1 MGFSPVPEIC
11 LFPQNVFR
19 IGQNSEIFLKI
30 NTSTIKSSKNINQT
44 IHSTSFIFIFFGFF
58 TFFSRLRIWF
68 LEKITT
74 LLCHSW
80 SQILLSNHQSKIYN
94 TIHVDMFC
102 SLEKNKINCIVWP
115 RWTAESKYSLDQM
128 KSHCITL
135 CKWPWLTLSIAFKEW

>member
-102 SLEKNKINCIVWP
+102 SLEKNKNLNKLYRLTSVNGRVKIFLGSN
-115 RWTAESKYSLDQM
+115 E
-128 KSHCITL
+128 ITL
-135 CKWPWLTLSIAFKEW
+135 YHPMQMALVDPFYSF